1 MGKIGKRDLR
11 RWRGLK
17 SLVHDAIDAT
27 SELVELGH
35 ESTARNVTG
44 VTDRLPPLRTPA
56 RVVDGVR
63 RLGTRGV
70 LGTIKLV
77 NRTVEAVSDV
87 ALDAVERRLDDEPG
101 VVDALPMRSD
111 TTSSGAWIADAAL
124 GLVNAA
130 VGDHLGARANGLDLD
145 MAFRIGDRYVALDRE
160 TIEAQLDPPSKKVAL
175 FVHGLGTTEW
185 SWCLEAEA
193 YHGDPSISFGV
204 LMARD
209 LGYTPVFL
217 RYNTGRRV
225 SQSGRRLA
233 ELLER
238 FVEAYPVEID
248 DLTILGHSMGG
259 LVARS
264 ACHYGVEAGY
274 AWPARV
280 RRVFYLGTPHQGA
293 PLAKLGHAMT
303 DMLDTVDLPGTKIV
317 ARILANRSD
326 GIKDLSL
333 GSVVDEDWLSAS
345 PDVASD
351 APLLPHASH
360 FFVSATITEDPG
372 HAVGRLI
379 GDLLVRVP
387 SADGPRQRETHF
399 AIETR
404 RYGGVM
410 HHQLQNHPAVY
421 AQILSACTRTQA
433 GIELGLLGHIHDGP
447 RSFSGDGHVA
457 PPRRG

>member
-1 MGKIGKRDLR
+1 MLSGVGKLGKEGLR

-17 SLVHDAIDAT
+17 SLVHDAVDAT
-27 SELVELGH
+27 TDLVELGH
-35 ESTARNVTG
+35 ESTARNVTA
-44 VTDRLPPLRTPA
+44 VTDQVPPLRRPA
-56 RVVDGVR
+56 RVIDEVR

-70 LGTIKLV
+70 LGTVTLV
-77 NRTVEAVSDV
+77 NRTGEAVTDV
-87 ALDAVERRLDDEPG
+87 ALDAVEGTAEDR
-101 VVDALPMRSD
+101 VSVALRGRSD
-111 TTSSGAWIADAAL
+111 TTSSGAWVADAAL

-130 VGDHLGARANGLDLD
+130 VGDHLGARRNGLDLD

-160 TIEAQLDPPSKKVAL
+160 TLAAQLDAPSPKVAL

-193 YHGDPSISFGV
+193 YHGDPSTCFGV

-225 SQSGRRLA
+225 SQNGRRLA
-233 ELLER
+233 ELLEQL
-238 FVEAYPVEID
+238 VDAYPVPID

-259 LVARS
+259 LVTRS
-264 ACHYGVEAGY
+264 ACHYGVEAGF

-280 RRVFYLGTPHQGA
+280 RRVFYLGSPHQGA
-293 PLAKLGHAMT
+293 PLAKLGHALT
-303 DMLDTVDLPGTKIV
+303 DVLDAVDLPGTKVV

-326 GIKDLSL
+326 GIKDLRL
-333 GSVVDEDWLSAS
+333 GSVIDEDWLG
-345 PDVASD
+345 PPPEVASD

-360 FFVSATITEDPG
+360 YFVSATITENPD
-372 HAVGRLI
+372 HAVGQLI
-379 GDLLVRVP
+379 GDLLVRIP
-387 SADGPRQRETHF
+387 SASGPLKRESHF
-399 AIETR
+399 VIDTR

-421 AQILSACTRTQA
+421 AQIRDACA
-433 GIELGLLGHIHDGP
+433 ED
-447 RSFSGDGHVA
+447 
-457 PPRRG
+457 